1 MTNTKFTETLEP
13 IYDFM
18 KHISIPDNTIALNQI
33 VSEKVIPP
41 HMFITQVDNSE
52 LSLIKKI
59 IFFLQVAEYLN
70 KKHEL
75 EFGNLLSYH
84 IMECSKNVL
93 INKNK
98 EYSDGKDRFSNF
110 HTAIKYMP
118 YTGTAWEAV
127 VSISSKH
134 FAWIEDALFGRI
146 EVTEKGIYDHIV
158 DAINYIFIYYS
169 IINEDFPEC

>member
-1 MTNTKFTETLEP
+1 MTNERFIDVLNP

-18 KHISIPDNTIALNQI
+18 NHISIPDNTLALNQI

-41 HMFITQVDNSE
+41 HMFITQIDNSE
-52 LSLIKKI
+52 LSLIKKV

-70 KKHEL
+70 KKHDL
-75 EFGNLLSYH
+75 NLQFLPYD
-84 IMECSKNVL
+84 IMERSKAVL
-93 INKNK
+93 IDKNK

-118 YTGTAWEAV
+118 YQGNAYEAV

-146 EVTEKGIYDHIV
+146 EVTKKGIYDHIV

>member
-1 MTNTKFTETLEP
+1 MTNARFIDVLTP

-18 KHISIPDNTIALNQI
+18 NHISIPDNTLALNQI
-33 VSEKVIPP
+33 ISEKVIPP
-41 HMFITQVDNSE
+41 HMFITQIDNSE
-52 LSLIKKI
+52 LSLIKKV

-70 KKHEL
+70 KKHDL
-75 EFGNLLSYH
+75 NLQFLPYD
-84 IMECSKNVL
+84 IMERSRAVL
-93 INKNK
+93 IDKNK

-118 YTGTAWEAV
+118 YTGNAMEAV

>member
-1 MTNTKFTETLEP
+1 MTNTRFIETLDP

-18 KHISIPDNTIALNQI
+18 NHISIPDNTLALNQI
-33 VSEKVIPP
+33 ISEKIIPP
-41 HMFITQVDNSE
+41 HMFITQIDNSE
-52 LSLIKKI
+52 LSLIKKV

-70 KKHEL
+70 NKHDL
-75 EFGNLLSYH
+75 NLQFLPYD
-84 IMECSKNVL
+84 IMERSRAVL
-93 INKNK
+93 IDKNK

-118 YTGTAWEAV
+118 YSGNAYEAV

-146 EVTEKGIYDHIV
+146 EVTKKGLYDHIV

>member
-1 MTNTKFTETLEP
+1 MTNTRFIETLDP

-18 KHISIPDNTIALNQI
+18 NHISIPDNTLALNQI
-33 VSEKVIPP
+33 ISEKVIPP
-41 HMFITQVDNSE
+41 HMFITQIDNSE
-52 LSLIKKI
+52 LSLIKKV

-70 KKHEL
+70 NKHDL
-75 EFGNLLSYH
+75 NLQFLPYD
-84 IMECSKNVL
+84 IMERSRAVL
-93 INKNK
+93 IDKNK

-118 YTGTAWEAV
+118 YSGNAYEAV

-146 EVTEKGIYDHIV
+146 EVTEKGLYDHIV

>member
-18 KHISIPDNTIALNQI
+18 NHISIPDNTLALNQI

-52 LSLIKKI
+52 LSLIKKV
-59 IFFLQVAEYLN
+59 IFFLQIAEYLN
-70 KKHEL
+70 KKHDL
-75 EFGNLLSYH
+75 NLQFLPYD
-84 IMECSKNVL
+84 IMESSRAVL
-93 INKNK
+93 IDKNK

-118 YTGTAWEAV
+118 YTGNAYEAV

-146 EVTEKGIYDHIV
+146 EVTKKGIYDHIV

>member
-1 MTNTKFTETLEP
+1 MTNDRFIDVLTP

-18 KHISIPDNTIALNQI
+18 NHISIPDNTLALNQI
-33 VSEKVIPP
+33 ISEKIIPP
-41 HMFITQVDNSE
+41 HMFITQIDNSE
-52 LSLIKKI
+52 LSLIKKV

-70 KKHEL
+70 NKHDL
-75 EFGNLLSYH
+75 NLQFLPYD
-84 IMECSKNVL
+84 IMERSRAVL
-93 INKNK
+93 IDKNK

-118 YTGTAWEAV
+118 YSGNAYEAV

-146 EVTEKGIYDHIV
+146 EVTKKGLYDHIV

>member
-1 MTNTKFTETLEP
+1 MTNERFIDVLNP

-18 KHISIPDNTIALNQI
+18 NHISIPDNTLALNQI

-41 HMFITQVDNSE
+41 HMFITQIDNSE
-52 LSLIKKI
+52 LSLIKKV

-70 KKHEL
+70 KKHDL
-75 EFGNLLSYH
+75 NLQFLPYD
-84 IMECSKNVL
+84 IMERSKAVL
-93 INKNK
+93 IDKNK

-118 YTGTAWEAV
+118 YQGNAYEAV

>member
-1 MTNTKFTETLEP
+1 MTNARFIETLSP

-18 KHISIPDNTIALNQI
+18 NHISIPDNTMALNQI

-41 HMFITQVDNSE
+41 HMFITQIDNSE
-52 LSLIKKI
+52 LSLIKKV

-70 KKHEL
+70 QKHDLDIDEIS
-75 EFGNLLSYH
+75 NQ
-84 IMECSKNVL
+84 IMEVSRTVL
-93 INKNK
+93 LQKNK

-118 YTGTAWEAV
+118 YTGNVMEAV

-134 FAWIEDALFGRI
+134 FAWIEDALFGRV
-146 EVTEKGIYDHIV
+146 EVNVKGIYDHIV

>member
-18 KHISIPDNTIALNQI
+18 NHISIPDNTLALNEI
-33 VSEKVIPP
+33 VNTKTIPQ
-41 HMFITQVDNSE
+41 HMFITLIDNSE

-59 IFFLQVAEYLN
+59 ILFLQIAEYLN
-70 KKHEL
+70 NKH
-75 EFGNLLSYH
+75 NLGLKEIH
-84 IMECSKNVL
+84 QQVMETSRNVL

-110 HTAIKYMP
+110 HTAVKYMP
-118 YTGTAWEAV
+118 YQGNACEAV

-134 FAWIEDALFGRI
+134 FAWVEDALFSRI
-146 EVTEKGIYDHIV
+146 EVTIKGIYDHIV

>member
-1 MTNTKFTETLEP
+1 MTNERFIDVLNP

-18 KHISIPDNTIALNQI
+18 NHISIPDNTLALNQI

-41 HMFITQVDNSE
+41 HMFITQIDNSE
-52 LSLIKKI
+52 LSLIKKV

-70 KKHEL
+70 KKHDL
-75 EFGNLLSYH
+75 NLQFLPYD
-84 IMECSKNVL
+84 IMERSKAVL
-93 INKNK
+93 IDKNK

-110 HTAIKYMP
+110 HTAGRYMP
-118 YTGTAWEAV
+118 YQCNAYEAV

>member
-1 MTNTKFTETLEP
+1 MTNAKFTETLEP

-18 KHISIPDNTIALNQI
+18 NHISIPDNTLALNQI

-41 HMFITQVDNSE
+41 HMFITEIDNSE
-52 LSLIKKI
+52 LSLVKKI
-59 IFFLQVAEYLN
+59 IFFLQIAQHLN
-70 KKHEL
+70 NKHNLGL
-75 EFGNLLSYH
+75 EEISKQV
-84 IMECSKNVL
+84 MEVSRNVL
-93 INKNK
+93 IDKNK

-118 YTGTAWEAV
+118 YQGNAYEAV

-134 FAWIEDALFGRI
+134 FAWVEDALFGRI
-146 EVTEKGIYDHIV
+146 EVTIKGIYDHIV

>member
-1 MTNTKFTETLEP
+1 MTNERFIDVLNP

-18 KHISIPDNTIALNQI
+18 NHISIPDNTLALNQI

-41 HMFITQVDNSE
+41 HMFITQIDNSE
-52 LSLIKKI
+52 LSLIKKV

-70 KKHEL
+70 KKHDL
-75 EFGNLLSYH
+75 NLQFLPYD
-84 IMECSKNVL
+84 IMERSKAVL
-93 INKNK
+93 IDKNK

-110 HTAIKYMP
+110 HTAVKYMP
-118 YTGTAWEAV
+118 YQGNAWEAV

-134 FAWIEDALFGRI
+134 FAWVEDALFGRI
-146 EVTEKGIYDHIV
+146 EVTIKGIYDHIV

>member
-1 MTNTKFTETLEP
+1 MTNDRFIDVLTP

-18 KHISIPDNTIALNQI
+18 NHISIPDNTLALNQI
-33 VSEKVIPP
+33 ISEKIIPP
-41 HMFITQVDNSE
+41 HMFITQIDNSE
-52 LSLIKKI
+52 LSLIKKV

-70 KKHEL
+70 NKHDL
-75 EFGNLLSYH
+75 NLQFLPYD
-84 IMECSKNVL
+84 IMERSRAVL
-93 INKNK
+93 IDKNK

-118 YTGTAWEAV
+118 YSGNAYEAV

>member
-1 MTNTKFTETLEP
+1 MTNDRFIDVLTP

-18 KHISIPDNTIALNQI
+18 NHISIPDNTLALNQI
-33 VSEKVIPP
+33 ISEKIIPP
-41 HMFITQVDNSE
+41 HMFITQIDNSE
-52 LSLIKKI
+52 LSLIKKV

-70 KKHEL
+70 NKHDL
-75 EFGNLLSYH
+75 NLQFLPYD
-84 IMECSKNVL
+84 IMERSRAVL
-93 INKNK
+93 IDKNK

-118 YTGTAWEAV
+118 YSGNAYEAV

-146 EVTEKGIYDHIV
+146 EVTEKGLYDHIV

>member
-18 KHISIPDNTIALNQI
+18 EHISIPDNTVALNQI

-41 HMFITQVDNSE
+41 HMFITQIDNSE
-52 LSLIKKI
+52 LSLVKKI
-59 IFFLQVAEYLN
+59 IFFVQVAEYLN
-70 KKHEL
+70 KKHDLNL
-75 EFGNLLSYH
+75 EFLSHH
-84 IMECSKNVL
+84 IMERSKAVL
-93 INKNK
+93 VDKNK
-98 EYSDGKDRFSNF
+98 EYSDGRDRFSNF
-110 HTAIKYMP
+110 HTARRYMP
-118 YTGTAWEAV
+118 YQCNAYEAV

>member
-1 MTNTKFTETLEP
+1 MTNDRFIDVLTP

-18 KHISIPDNTIALNQI
+18 NHISIPDNTLALNQI
-33 VSEKVIPP
+33 ISEKVIPP
-41 HMFITQVDNSE
+41 HMFITQIDNSE
-52 LSLIKKI
+52 LSLIKKV

-70 KKHEL
+70 NKHDL
-75 EFGNLLSYH
+75 NLQFLPYD
-84 IMECSKNVL
+84 IMERSRAVL
-93 INKNK
+93 IDKNK

-118 YTGTAWEAV
+118 YSGNAYEAV

>member
-18 KHISIPDNTIALNQI
+18 NHISITDNTLALNEI
-33 VSEKVIPP
+33 VNTKTIPP

-52 LSLIKKI
+52 LSLIKKV
-59 IFFLQVAEYLN
+59 IFFLQIAEYLN
-70 KKHEL
+70 KRHEL
-75 EFGNLLSYH
+75 GLGNLLTYN
-84 IMECSKNVL
+84 IMKFSQAVL

-98 EYSDGKDRFSNF
+98 EYSDGSDRFSNF

-118 YTGTAWEAV
+118 YTGNACEAV

-134 FAWIEDALFGRI
+134 FAWIEDALFSRI